1 MDKLTLL
8 SNINIFEELEMK
20 ELQLIDR
27 SSTMTPVKKGT
38 LILSPD
44 KLLEVLFILKKGQV
58 RLYRINSSGKQ
69 FTTDILLDGNI
80 FGETE
85 NLMLSDQETYAEAMT
100 DCNLCTMNKEKFE
113 DFIASHPPAALKLI
127 EILSN
132 RLKEIYEIS
141 EKIALGSV
149 RYRSL
154 FLLMKMSEKSGLR
167 EKEWQS
173 IRMTLTHE
181 DIATMVG
188 STRETITLLMSKLR
202 KEGLVKKSLF
212 GYSIKADEIT
222 SILNKEE

>member
-1 MDKLTLL
+1 
-8 SNINIFEELEMK
+8 MK

-44 KLLEVLFILKKGQV
+44 KPLEVLFILKKGQV
-58 RLYRINSSGKQ
+58 RLYRMNSSGKQ

-80 FGETE
+80 FGETK
-85 NLMLSDQETYAEAMT
+85 NLMLSDQETYAE
-100 DCNLCTMNKEKFE
+100 CNLCTMNKEKFE

-132 RLKEIYEIS
+132 RLKETYEIS

-149 RYRSL
+149 RYRTL
-154 FLLMKMSEKSGLR
+154 FLLMKMSEKSGRR

-173 IRMTLTHE
+173 IRMKLTHE

-202 KEGLVKKSLF
+202 KEGLLKKSLF